1 MNTLAL
7 ALPNEVITVH
17 GDDNPV
23 FSNLVLITA
32 NGRIT
37 TTEFV
42 TSDSVVLSTANGGI
56 KTNGLRGHDIKLST
70 ANGHIDVDIDALSG
84 NLIGS
89 SANGKID
96 LSVAS
101 ISGTT
106 SEVKLST
113 ANGNIDVSLVSNFK
127 TIAIVVF
134 MQRTILPENE
144 YNSHYKHIYLFYISL
159 MHSKLHLIF
168 QP

>member
-1 MNTLAL
+1 MKTLAL
-7 ALPNEVITVH
+7 ELPNEVITIH
-17 GDDNPV
+17 GNDNPV
-23 FSNLVLITA
+23 FSNLVLKTA

-42 TSDSVVLSTANGGI
+42 TGDNVVLSTANGGI
-56 KTNGLRGHDIKLST
+56 KTNGLRGNNIKLST

-89 SANGKID
+89 SAHGKID
-96 LSVAS
+96 VNVAS

-106 SEVKLST
+106 SEVELST

-127 TIAIVVF
+127 TITIIIVY
-134 MQRTILPENE
+134 MQRTIVPEKE
-144 YNSHYKHIYLFYISL
+144 YNSHYEHYLSVLY
-159 MHSKLHLIF
+159 
-168 QP
+168 